1 MLSAIVQRL
10 TGQKIVDYLEPRLF
24 QPLGITGATWAE
36 SPAGVNAGGW
46 GLALKTEDLARMG
59 QCLLQGGRWE
69 GRQVIPDFWAKDMT
83 SWQVQSIPGGQNPDR
98 TEEILSQR
106 PLENPDWCQGYGYQM
121 WRCRNNGFRAD
132 GASSQYIIVFP
143 DKDAV
148 IVTTAHD
155 DRMQLVQDILYD
167 NILPVFK

>member
-1 MLSAIVQRL
+1 MSS
-10 TGQKIVDYLEPRLF
+10 RLF
-24 QPLGITGATWAE
+24 QHISALTIAVLCSLATYAQGWEEKYQNLGYIVETTRISDRDATIIM
-36 SPAGVNAGGW
+36 PQTPN
-46 GLALKTEDLARMG
+46 
-59 QCLLQGGRWE
+59 GRWE

-83 SWQVQSIPGGQNPDR
+83 SWQVQSIPGGQNPDC